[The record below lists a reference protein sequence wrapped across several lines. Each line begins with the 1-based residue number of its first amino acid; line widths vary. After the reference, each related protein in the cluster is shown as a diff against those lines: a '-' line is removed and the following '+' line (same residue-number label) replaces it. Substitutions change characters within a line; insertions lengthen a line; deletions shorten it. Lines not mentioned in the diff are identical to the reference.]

1 MKPEGFP
8 GLNFP
13 EYEARTEYA
22 GGRWL
27 IWDDLRKKKLVLT
40 QEEWVRQHLIHYLIK
55 HLHYPAGL
63 SITEKKV
70 NVNGLSRRLDLAI
83 MSPEGRCIMLAECK
97 APEVE
102 LTEETVHQIA
112 AYAKPLQP
120 ELMLLTNGIRHIC
133 FRIFQNQIQFLETIP
148 AYKTSIL

>member
-1 MKPEGFP
+1 MRPGGFP
-8 GLNFP
+8 RLNFP
-13 EYEARTEYA
+13 ECQARIEFA
-22 GGRWL
+22 EGRMV
-27 IWDDLRKKKLVLT
+27 IWDELRKKKLVLT
-40 QEEWVRQHLIHYLIK
+40 QEEWVRQHLVHYLIQ
-55 HLHYPAGL
+55 HLNYPAGL

-83 MSPEGRCIMLAECK
+83 MSPEGRCILLAECK

-133 FRIFQNQIQFLETIP
+133 FRIFENQIQFLETIP
-148 AYKTSIL
+148 AYQPTRF

>member
-1 MKPEGFP
+1 MTPEGLP

-13 EYEARTEYA
+13 EYEPRIELTE
-22 GGRWL
+22 GRWL
-27 IWDDLRKKKLVLT
+27 IWDELRKKKLVLT
-40 QEEWVRQHLIHYLIK
+40 REEWVRQHLVHYLTR
-55 HLHYPAGL
+55 HLNYPAGL

-70 NVNGLSRRLDLAI
+70 DVNGLSRRLDLAV
-83 MSPEGRCIMLAECK
+83 MSPEGRCILLAECK
-97 APEVE
+97 APEIE

-133 FRIFQNQIQFLETIP
+133 FRVFQNQIQFLETIP
-148 AYKTSIL
+148 AYKTSAI

>member
-1 MKPEGFP
+1 
-8 GLNFP
+8 
-13 EYEARTEYA
+13 
-22 GGRWL
+22 
-27 IWDDLRKKKLVLT
+27 
-40 QEEWVRQHLIHYLIK
+40 
-55 HLHYPAGL
+55 LHYPAGL

-83 MSPEGRCIMLAECK
+83 MSPEGRCILLAECK
-97 APEVE
+97 APEVK

-112 AYAKPLQP
+112 AYAKPLEP

-148 AYKTSIL
+148 TYKTSVF

>member
-83 MSPEGRCIMLAECK
+83 MG
-97 APEVE
+97 E

-148 AYKTSIL
+148 AYKTSVL